1 MSAHRTRPRYF
12 AIPAGAKAALTA
24 ALVFGASTP
33 FAKQLGQ
40 GINPALTAGLLY
52 LGSGLGLGISAVV
65 RPSRN
70 RESPLQRRD
79 LPALLAV
86 VAFGGAIAPL
96 LLLIGLRTTPAATA
110 SLLLNLEAVF
120 TAVGA
125 WLIVREHADRR
136 IVTGMIVIV
145 AGGALLS
152 LQPDGKFALTVGA
165 VAIAGACACWG
176 IDNIASRPLAD
187 RDPRHVA
194 AVKGIGA
201 GIVNTGI
208 GFVTTTTGFPTPTRI
223 AATMLLGFLGYG
235 LSLVL
240 YLRAGR
246 LLGTARTGAYY
257 SAAPFIGA
265 AIGLLWLKEPVG
277 RWFIPALALMTVGL
291 AVHLT
296 ERHDHTHD
304 HIPVNHA
311 HAHSHSDRTMT
322 TAKRTST
329 YPPSTIPINRNTT
342 SILTPPTHTTD
353 TITEPESNTPCPSS
367 MTTDSGR

>member
-1 MSAHRTRPRYF
+1 MAKFVRAPFHLLGRPAECLSPYAPPQAATEVAMQSALASPCQTRPLMSAHRTRPRYV

-201 GIVNTGI
+201 GIVHR
-208 GFVTTTTGFPTPTRI
+208 PAHRH
-223 AATMLLGFLGYG
+223 
-235 LSLVL
+235 LSSQRH
-240 YLRAGR
+240 LR
-246 LLGTARTGAYY
+246 GAEY
-257 SAAPFIGA
+257 SA
-265 AIGLLWLKEPVG
+265 VG
-277 RWFIPALALMTVGL
+277 RQ
-291 AVHLT
+291 
-296 ERHDHTHD
+296 
-304 HIPVNHA
+304 
-311 HAHSHSDRTMT
+311 
-322 TAKRTST
+322 
-329 YPPSTIPINRNTT
+329 
-342 SILTPPTHTTD
+342 
-353 TITEPESNTPCPSS
+353 
-367 MTTDSGR
+367 